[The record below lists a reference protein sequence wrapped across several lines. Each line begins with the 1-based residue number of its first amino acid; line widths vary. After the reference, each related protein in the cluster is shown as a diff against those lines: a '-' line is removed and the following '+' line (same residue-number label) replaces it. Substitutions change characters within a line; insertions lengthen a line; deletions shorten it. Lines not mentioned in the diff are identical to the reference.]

1 MNEMKEIIKVLAE
14 LMSDHEKIKSD
25 VSILKFEVRNIKNKL
40 SLLESKAN
48 EEQ

>member
-25 VSILKFEVRNIKNKL
+25 IGLLYFEVRDIKNKL
-40 SLLESKAN
+40 AAIKRN
-48 EEQ
+48 ENEKQ